1 MGYPCSYCLQ
11 ATGQQAKCRTIGLA
25 PLPLTSNTHPHGQS
39 EDSHMLWKKGRRSD
53 NVVDARGDDAGGGG
67 GMRFGGGKGLSL
79 TAIILIV
86 GIGWITGQDP
96 LQILGQL
103 TGQMTEQSAPASTQT
118 RKAPPA
124 NDEGAEFVRSILG
137 DTEDTWG
144 QIFQQAGRQ
153 YKNPTLVLFSNR
165 VNSACGLATSATGP
179 FYCPADQKVYL
190 DMAFFQE
197 MSQRFSAAGDF
208 AQAYVIAH
216 EVGHHVQTLLGVSA
230 KIQTARQ
237 QGRQMEGDGG
247 LLVRQELQADCLAGV
262 WANNAQQRLNWL
274 EPGDIE
280 EALNAANAIGDDRL
294 QQQGQGRV
302 VPDSFTH
309 GTSAQ
314 RVRWFKTGFA
324 QGQVGQCDTFAA
336 KTL

>member
-1 MGYPCSYCLQ
+1 
-11 ATGQQAKCRTIGLA
+11 
-25 PLPLTSNTHPHGQS
+25 
-39 EDSHMLWKKGRRSD
+39 MLWKKGRRSD
-53 NVVDARGDDAGGGG
+53 NVEDLRGDNDAGGGG
-67 GMRFGGGKGLSL
+67 GGLRFGGGKGLSL
-79 TAIILIV
+79 TAIVLIV
-86 GIGWITGQDP
+86 GIGWATGQDP

-103 TGQMTEQSAPASTQT
+103 LGQGGGQVSAPANTQP
-118 RKAPPA
+118 RKAPAA
-124 NDEGAEFVRSILG
+124 NDEQAEFVRAILG

-153 YKNPTLVLFSNR
+153 YQAPKLILFSGR
-165 VNSACGLATSATGP
+165 VNSACGAATSASGP
-179 FYCPADQKVYL
+179 FYCPADRQVYL
-190 DMAFFQE
+190 DMDFFRE
-197 MSQRFSAAGDF
+197 MAQRFAAAGDF

-230 KIQTARQ
+230 KIQAARQ
-237 QGRQMEGDGG
+237 QGQRMEGDGG

-262 WANNAQQRLNWL
+262 WAFHAQKRLNWL
-274 EPGDIE
+274 EPGDVE

-314 RVRWFKTGFA
+314 RVRWFKTGFS

-336 KTL
+336 KSL